1 MELGLHGKVAIIT
14 GGSRGIGR
22 AIALGLAAEGVNVAL
37 SARGE
42 RDLAATVA
50 EVRAL
55 GVEALGVAGDM
66 TQPADIE
73 RLVGETVAAF
83 GGVDILIN
91 NVGGN
96 QGGWF
101 WDTTDAD
108 FQYTYDLNVFAAMR
122 ASRRVVPEMRK
133 RGGGR
138 IIIIA
143 SIWGRESGGSSGGA
157 ATYNSAKAAEIGLS
171 KRLSWE
177 LARHNILVNT
187 VAPGHILFP
196 GGDWE
201 KQMQADPDRIAEMV
215 RRDCPLGRMGRPEE
229 VAAVVAFLV
238 SERATLITGACLNV
252 DGGQSH
258 SLI

>member
-1 MELGLHGKVAIIT
+1 MDLGLRDKVAIVT
-14 GGSRGIGR
+14 GGSRGIGQ
-22 AIALGLAAEGVNVAL
+22 AIALGLATEGVRVAIA
-37 SARGE
+37 ARGE
-42 RDLAATVA
+42 PDVAATVA
-50 EVRAL
+50 AIQAKGVQAL
-55 GVEALGVAGDM
+55 GVVGDL
-66 TQPADIE
+66 TKPADIE
-73 RLVGETVAAF
+73 RLVTATVTAF

-101 WDTTDAD
+101 VDTTDAD
-108 FQYTYDLNVFAAMR
+108 FQYTYDLNVFASAR
-122 ASRRVVPEMRK
+122 ATRLVVPEMRK

-138 IIIIA
+138 IITIA

-157 ATYNSAKAAEIGLS
+157 STYNSTKAAEIGLN

-177 LARHNILVNT
+177 LAPHNILVNT
-187 VAPGHILFP
+187 IAPGHVLFP

-201 KQMQADPDRIAEMV
+201 RQWQENPERIGAMV
-215 RRDCPLGRMGRPEE
+215 KRDCPLGRMGRPEE
-229 VAAVVAFLV
+229 VADVVVFLV
-238 SERATLITGACLNV
+238 SDRATLVTGTCLNV

>member
-1 MELGLHGKVAIIT
+1 MDLGLRGKVAIVT

-22 AIALGLAAEGVNVAL
+22 AIALGLAAEGVHVAI

-50 EVRAL
+50 ELQAA
-55 GVEALGVAGDM
+55 GVQALGVAGDM

-73 RLVGETVAAF
+73 RLVSETVAAL

-101 WDTTDAD
+101 VDTTDAD
-108 FQYTYDLNVFAAMR
+108 FQHTYDLNVFASMR
-122 ASRRVVPEMRK
+122 TSRRVVPEMRK

-138 IIIIA
+138 IITIA

-157 ATYNSAKAAEIGLS
+157 STYNSAKAAEIGLN
-171 KRLSWE
+171 KRLAWE
-177 LARHNILVNT
+177 LAAHNILVNT
-187 VAPGHILFP
+187 IAPGHILFP

-201 KQMQADPDRIAEMV
+201 RQWKEDPERIGAMV

-229 VAAVVAFLV
+229 VADVVVFMVSNRASLV
-238 SERATLITGACLNV
+238 AGTCLNV

>member
-1 MELGLHGKVAIIT
+1 MDLGLRGKVAIVT

-22 AIALGLAAEGVNVAL
+22 AIALGLAAEGVNVAI

-50 EVRAL
+50 ELQAQ
-55 GVEALGVAGDM
+55 GVQAIGVAGDM
-66 TQPADIE
+66 TRPADIE
-73 RLVGETVAAF
+73 RLVAETVAAF

-101 WDTTDAD
+101 VDTTDAD
-108 FQYTYDLNVFAAMR
+108 FQYTYDLNVFASMR

-157 ATYNSAKAAEIGLS
+157 STYNSAKAAEIGLS
-171 KRLSWE
+171 KRMSWE
-177 LARHNILVNT
+177 LAPHNILVNT
-187 VAPGHILFP
+187 IAPGHILFP

-201 KQMQADPDRIAEMV
+201 RQWREDPDRIGAMV

-229 VAAVVAFLV
+229 VADVVVFMV
-238 SERATLITGACLNV
+238 SERATLVAGTCLNV
-252 DGGQSH
+252 DGGGSH
-258 SLI
+258 TTI

>member
-1 MELGLHGKVAIIT
+1 
-14 GGSRGIGR
+14 
-22 AIALGLAAEGVNVAL
+22 
-37 SARGE
+37 
-42 RDLAATVA
+42 
-50 EVRAL
+50 
-55 GVEALGVAGDM
+55 
-66 TQPADIE
+66 
-73 RLVGETVAAF
+73 VAAL

-101 WDTTDAD
+101 VDTTDAD
-108 FQYTYDLNVFAAMR
+108 FQYTYDLNVFASMR

-138 IIIIA
+138 IITIA

-157 ATYNSAKAAEIGLS
+157 STYNSAKAAEIGLS

-177 LARHNILVNT
+177 LAPHNILVNT
-187 VAPGHILFP
+187 IAPGHILFP

-201 KQMQADPDRIAEMV
+201 RQVKEDPERLAAMV

-229 VAAVVAFLV
+229 VADVVVFMVSDRASLV
-238 SERATLITGACLNV
+238 AGTCLNV